1 MPRNSVV
8 HADPIPSR
16 AVPPPD
22 PWMTSPITQRRR
34 PPSAADPGRWAPG
47 SVAPTSG
54 WPVARYLLARRPHG
68 EGGPRNVGGRETWLA
83 SPTFA
88 RMLPGTR
95 PLEALGG
102 PIDEEESTQD
112 DGAGGTRGSK
122 VWPAA
127 GYSGWKPWQPHP
139 SVP

>member
-1 MPRNSVV
+1 VAARTFSAMTTRQAATMPRNSVV

-68 EGGPRNVGGRETWLA
+68 EGGPRNVARISYVRADASGHSPVGSLGRTD
-83 SPTFA
+83 
-88 RMLPGTR
+88 R
-95 PLEALGG
+95 
-102 PIDEEESTQD
+102 
-112 DGAGGTRGSK
+112 
-122 VWPAA
+122 
-127 GYSGWKPWQPHP
+127 
-139 SVP
+139 